1 MSVMTERKPGFDAR
15 GMDKHMTDA
24 HAHILTEKE
33 AKERI
38 HRHLVTMVSAGTPEE
53 AERVKGFCGLP
64 GAQGV
69 LIPTFGL
76 HPWHSDEW
84 SVQQMRPYM
93 EKGSV
98 IGEIGMDG
106 IWCEVPLAR
115 QQEVFEQQ
123 LAFAVQTKKPVVL
136 HTKEQERKIA
146 ELICRYPNRY
156 LVHWYS
162 ADHDLERYLDLDCF
176 FSIGP
181 DVIWN
186 PSVQEVARRVRP
198 ERLLVETDGM
208 EAVRWAFDEGRRVG
222 AEVSGEVDP
231 MSADESLWRTIEKT
245 AALRG
250 CDPHSLQLQIE
261 KNFWNFLNKDSG
273 D

>member
-1 MSVMTERKPGFDAR
+1 MRIHESEDRKGRNLD
-15 GMDKHMTDA
+15 MECLTDA
-24 HAHILTEKE
+24 HAHILTEQE

-53 AERVKGFCGLP
+53 AERVSQFCRIP
-64 GAQGV
+64 GAQDV

-76 HPWHSDEW
+76 HPWHSAEW
-84 SVQQMRPYM
+84 SVEQMMPYM
-93 EKGSV
+93 EKSSV
-98 IGEIGMDG
+98 IGEIGMDA
-106 IWCEVPLAR
+106 IWCEVPLER
-115 QQEVFEQQ
+115 QREVFEQQ
-123 LAFAVQTKKPVVL
+123 LAFAVRAKKPVVL
-136 HTKEQERKIA
+136 HTKEQEREIA
-146 ELICRYPNRY
+146 DLICRYPNRY

-162 ADHDLERYLDLDCF
+162 ANHDLKRYLDLDCF

-186 PSVQEVARRVRP
+186 PCVQEVARQVRP

-208 EAVRWAFDEGRRVG
+208 EAVRWALDEGRKAG
-222 AEVSGEVDP
+222 AEICGKADSV
-231 MSADESLWRTIEKT
+231 SADQSLCQTIEKT

-250 CDPHSLQLQIE
+250 CDPHSLRIRIE
-261 KNFWNFLNKDSG
+261 KNFWNFLNRHSG